1 MPPALGMQSLNHWI
15 GREVPEMFSLLAG
28 LHISLLITAGHTLLQ
43 GWSLASGD
51 SAPPES
57 ASVPTHTGAQH
68 FPPSPFAAATP
79 VSRAPAAPAALQP
92 LRCLGLSSSSSLSSK
107 PALVTALFLSC
118 RC

>member
-79 VSRAPAAPAALQP
+79 VSRAPAAPAACPPAPPVPQTVLLLESQLQACPCHRSFP
-92 LRCLGLSSSSSLSSK
+92 LL
-107 PALVTALFLSC
+107 
-118 RC
+118 